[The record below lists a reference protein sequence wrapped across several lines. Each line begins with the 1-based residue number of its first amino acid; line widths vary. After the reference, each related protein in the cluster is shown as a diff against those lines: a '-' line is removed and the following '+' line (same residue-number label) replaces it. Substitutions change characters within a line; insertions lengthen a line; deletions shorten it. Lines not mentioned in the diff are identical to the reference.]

1 LELEVRSLDSEQP
14 IFSVDELIIKLD
26 RYYLVEASVDL
37 QKQTI
42 GLNEFILDNTAI
54 TAHLPESS
62 EKDTVNFEGPGFA
75 WPDTV

>member
-1 LELEVRSLDSEQP
+1 MELEVRSLDSEQL

-37 QKQTI
+37 QKQAI
-42 GLNEFILDNTAI
+42 GLNEFMLDNTAI

-62 EKDTVNFEGPGFA
+62 EKDTVNSEGPGFA